1 MILSTKPAFSTCYSI
16 RKLLLRHADELKA
29 ILTQKTGFC
38 VNSPVILEQLLHSV
52 YLEEV
57 LEQLLQTLYADAP
70 EISQKVQQ
78 LEQLNERYQ
87 KTVVNSPFNYSQLG
101 EIKRQVFWILGFKVV
116 VVKIEDIVVALNHL
130 NHFSTSYLGNIL
142 TLNIWQS
149 TRPQVDWLNNFQIN
163 RSTKKFTFSGTSAET
178 ADAIQLQ
185 WIQEWV
191 SAFIYQIS
199 QTFKDFSISV
209 EQKRIGQLPGGVLL
223 SHVNS
228 YSCWLSNTSQLSS
241 KQY

>member
-1 MILSTKPAFSTCYSI
+1 MILSTKPAVSTCYSL

-29 ILTQKTGFC
+29 IVAQKTGFC
-38 VNSPVILEQLLHSV
+38 INSQVILEQLLHSV

-57 LEQLLQTLYADAP
+57 LEQILQTLYADAT

-87 KTVVNSPFNYSQLG
+87 KTVVNNPFNYSQLG
-101 EIKRQVFWILGFKVV
+101 EIKRELFCILGFQVIIV
-116 VVKIEDIVVALNHL
+116 EIEDIIVALNQL
-130 NHFSTSYLGNIL
+130 SHFSTSYLGNIL
-142 TLNIWQS
+142 TLNTWQS

-163 RSTKKFTFSGTSAET
+163 RSTKKFTFSGTIVET

-228 YSCWLSNTSQLSS
+228 YSSWLTDKIQAT
-241 KQY
+241 K

>member
-1 MILSTKPAFSTCYSI
+1 MILSKKPAFSTCYSI
-16 RKLLLRHADELKA
+16 RKLLLQHADELKV
-29 ILTQKTGFC
+29 ILAHKTGFC
-38 VNSPVILEQLLHSV
+38 INSPVILEQLLHRV

-57 LEQLLQTLYADAP
+57 LEQLLQTLYTDADG
-70 EISQKVQQ
+70 ISTKVQQ

-87 KTVVNSPFNYSQLG
+87 KTVVNNPFNYSHLG
-101 EIKRQVFWILGFKVV
+101 EIKRQVFCILGFKVL
-116 VVKIEDIVVALNHL
+116 VVKIEDIVVALNQL
-130 NHFSTSYLGNIL
+130 NHFSTSYVGNVL
-142 TLNIWQS
+142 TLTTWQS

-199 QTFKDFSISV
+199 QTIKDFSISV

-228 YSCWLSNTSQLSS
+228 YSSWLSDKIQAT
-241 KQY
+241 K